1 MIYNITINKNTIKN
15 QQQRKINNRRI
26 RKKRKWDRLKEFRRF
41 HSPAPQSLS
50 SKKKEGGKMGK
61 GEGRGD
67 VMPFIDCPRSNKP
80 N

>member
-41 HSPAPQSLS
+41 HSPAPQSLFQ
-50 SKKKEGGKMGK
+50 KKRGWKNGEGGGQ
-61 GEGRGD
+61 GGCYA
-67 VMPFIDCPRSNKP
+67 FH
-80 N
+80 